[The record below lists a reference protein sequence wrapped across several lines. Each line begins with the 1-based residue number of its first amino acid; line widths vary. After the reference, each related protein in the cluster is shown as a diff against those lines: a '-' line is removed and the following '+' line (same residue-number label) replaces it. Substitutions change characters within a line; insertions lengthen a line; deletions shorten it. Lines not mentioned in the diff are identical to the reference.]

1 MRLLFQGLTGL
12 FATIWVCVALAQ
24 GDAAEA
30 ERDLNDVLEKIGDL
44 EKGVKQQAKQR
55 SATEQSLQQAEIAE
69 SRARRKLKDLARQ
82 LTDTQDRLVALN
94 GQVES
99 TKIKLSNHR
108 SELSRQ
114 LRLAYITG
122 QEEWLR
128 LVLSQQDPTAVG
140 RQLVY
145 HSYITRRRAGV
156 VADIRIA
163 LGELEEATSALHQE
177 QQRLQQLEVNE
188 QQRLEELSAA
198 RQNRSLA
205 LAKIETGI
213 ASQTDE
219 IDRLRRQATELESVL
234 KELTRLLS
242 QLPIGDA
249 SPFAERKGQMDWPTD
264 GRLVWKFGQPKAD
277 GQLRWDGVLLA
288 TSAGSDVRAIHHGRV
303 VFADWLPGMGLLLV
317 VEHGDGYLSLYGHN
331 QDLLKDVG
339 EWVTPGTVIAHVG
352 DSGGQ
357 LTSGLYFEIR
367 KDGKPVDPG
376 QWIGH

>member
-30 ERDLNDVLEKIGDL
+30 ERDLNEVLEKIGDL

-82 LTDTQDRLVALN
+82 LTDTQDRLAALN

-156 VADIRIA
+156 VADIGIA

-198 RQNRSLA
+198 RQNRSRV
-205 LAKIETGI
+205 LAKIDTGI

-288 TSAGSDVRAIHHGRV
+288 TSAGSEVRAIHHGRV

-376 QWIGH
+376 QWIGY